1 MANVSKEELL
11 HIANL
16 ASLNIKEDEVEN
28 YLANLQDILDFANIV
43 NQAPVEGLSETVGAN
58 DNYNVFRKDE
68 VKEFKDRDLLLSNAP
83 EKERNMFQIPRVI
96 Q

>member
-1 MANVSKEELL
+1 MQVSKEELL

-16 ASLNIKEDEVEN
+16 ARLKLKDDEIEN
-28 YLANLQDILDFANIV
+28 YLLNLQDILNFANIV
-43 NQAPVEGLSETVGAN
+43 NNAPVEGLNETIGAN

-68 VKEFKDRDLLLSNAP
+68 VKPFEETQALLQNAP
-83 EKERNMFQIPRVI
+83 TQENNMFKIPKVI